1 MLRECISIIVP
12 LASEKDVLISL
23 SAAIPPHLHFVTQ
36 PDRLRSVVLNL
47 LSNAIEYNYAGGSIM
62 IDCERNGPSNPLHLT
77 IRDTGIGIA
86 ADQMANVFEPFNRA
100 GIVGRGDDSQHL
112 GLGLFLVKSHVEA
125 LRGQCRI
132 ESQPGKGTTM
142 HIILPEGLLAE
153 PDRPP
158 ARAPSENSTAEPAER
173 S

>member
-1 MLRECISIIVP
+1 M
-12 LASEKDVLISL
+12 
-23 SAAIPPHLHFVTQ
+23 
-36 PDRLRSVVLNL
+36 LNL
-47 LSNAIEYNYAGGSIM
+47 LSNAIEYNYAGGSM
-62 IDCERNGPSNPLHLT
+62 SIDCERNGSENPLHLT

-86 ADQMANVFEPFNRA
+86 PTRWPTCSSPSTAA
-100 GIVGRGDDSQHL
+100 GIAGRGDDAQHL

-125 LRGQCRI
+125 LRGNCRI

-158 ARAPSENSTAEPAER
+158 ARPPTPSENSATEPAER